1 MKFRDASIGTKLV
14 MTLAAIVTLAF
25 CASTF
30 FIDRNT
36 TSLLEKKMQEQLG
49 TKVQLVKD
57 MIETYDNSL
66 KHNVDNL
73 SSVFVSYYPEKMSL
87 FPGQHVRIG
96 SVDTP
101 VLKSGRT
108 VHNMLFGPIDRFSS
122 ITGAVATIFARKDDD
137 FVRIATS
144 LKKQDGTRAV
154 GTFLGQQH
162 PGYSKVMQGESYTGK
177 ATLFDKDYM
186 TKYVPIKDERGSVIG
201 IFFIGI
207 DFTDNLKILKEKI
220 RTIRVG
226 DSGYLYVLDARKGD
240 TLGNLIIHPFKEG
253 QNILGSKDTNGR
265 EFIKEMLVKRN
276 GTIRYPWLN
285 TEGKETRPREKI
297 VVYDSYDGW
306 NWVIGAG
313 MYSEEF
319 AAQGAVVRNYLL
331 IASAIIIAAL
341 VVAIYLLSS
350 RLITRPLRRS
360 VQFIQSIAQGD
371 LTQQMRI
378 DRHDEFGQLLTAMND
393 MTGRLRVVVA
403 DVKGA
408 AANVASGSQQLSAGA
423 VQLSQGTT
431 EQAASAEEASSSVE
445 EMSAT
450 IRQNADNARQ
460 TEGIARTSAADAQKG
475 SQAVLETVDA
485 MKKIASRISIIE
497 EIARQTNLLAL
508 NAAIEAARAGER
520 GKGFAVVASE
530 VRKLAERSQ
539 VAAGEI
545 NQLTA
550 SSVEVAE
557 RAGTML
563 AKLLPDIQKT
573 AELVKEINAASME
586 QNSGAEQINTA
597 IQQLNN
603 VIQQNAGGA
612 EEIASTSEELSS
624 QAEQL
629 QNAMTFFKTGQEQ
642 IVTRPVVKMSVPNAV
657 RPEATGK
664 QPDRPGPRQKGVVLT
679 LEAVSPAGSNGNG
692 GNSKNGHVVNEDP
705 AFEKF

>member
-1 MKFRDASIGTKLV
+1 
-14 MTLAAIVTLAF
+14 
-25 CASTF
+25 
-30 FIDRNT
+30 
-36 TSLLEKKMQEQLG
+36 
-49 TKVQLVKD
+49 
-57 MIETYDNSL
+57 
-66 KHNVDNL
+66 
-73 SSVFVSYYPEKMSL
+73 
-87 FPGQHVRIG
+87 
-96 SVDTP
+96 
-101 VLKSGRT
+101 
-108 VHNMLFGPIDRFSS
+108 
-122 ITGAVATIFARKDDD
+122 
-137 FVRIATS
+137 
-144 LKKQDGTRAV
+144 
-154 GTFLGQQH
+154 
-162 PGYSKVMQGESYTGK
+162 
-177 ATLFDKDYM
+177 
-186 TKYVPIKDERGSVIG
+186 
-201 IFFIGI
+201 
-207 DFTDNLKILKEKI
+207 
-220 RTIRVG
+220 
-226 DSGYLYVLDARKGD
+226 
-240 TLGNLIIHPFKEG
+240 
-253 QNILGSKDTNGR
+253 
-265 EFIKEMLVKRN
+265 
-276 GTIRYPWLN
+276 
-285 TEGKETRPREKI
+285 
-297 VVYDSYDGW
+297 
-306 NWVIGAG
+306 
-313 MYSEEF
+313 
-319 AAQGAVVRNYLL
+319 
-331 IASAIIIAAL
+331 
-341 VVAIYLLSS
+341 
-350 RLITRPLRRS
+350 
-360 VQFIQSIAQGD
+360 
-371 LTQQMRI
+371 
-378 DRHDEFGQLLTAMND
+378 MND

-586 QNSGAEQINTA
+586 QNSGAEQINSA

-612 EEIASTSEELSS
+612 EEIASTAEELSS

-642 IVTRPVVKMSVPNAV
+642 VVTRQVVRMPV
-657 RPEATGK
+657 
-664 QPDRPGPRQKGVVLT
+664 PD
-679 LEAVSPAGSNGNG
+679 AVSPVAPIVRPPRDEFQGERTASPGPERVAAAVYVPAATGAGGNG
-692 GNSKNGHVVNEDP
+692 GNGNNGHGLSEETE
-705 AFEKF
+705 FEKF